1 MKIHITNLYGRGDT
15 IGKAQQMTADIAK
28 KDLHYNELGIY
39 NYPMQSDTPDMLRTR
54 LDGIIASV
62 SHGDI
67 VIFQLPTWNG
77 FKFDETFVA
86 HFNGYRDL
94 KKIFFIHDIP
104 PLQNEGVPQ
113 SLEQYISFFNRADL
127 IILPSQAMVDFLKVR
142 GLTVPKIVIQRMWD
156 SPVVIDMTKKPVFRK
171 RFNFATSI
179 VSFIYPFIYNWNS
192 ARIELAIT
200 ADPEQ
205 YIWENKKDI
214 HFLGWHNNQ
223 NMLATALRESGGF
236 GLLWRDN
243 PMMMEYM
250 KLNAC
255 CKLGTYLSAGI
266 PVIVQSSLPEA
277 DVIRRKNLGITV
289 DSLEE
294 AVECVEHMTPE
305 EYNQMVQ
312 NVDLFSYLVRE
323 GYFTKKMLT
332 DAVFNLLYD

>member
-39 NYPMQSDTPDMLRTR
+39 NYPMKSDTPEMLRTR

-77 FKFDETFVA
+77 FKFDEVFVD
-86 HFNGYRDL
+86 HFNGYRNL

-104 PLQNEGVPQ
+104 PLQNEGVPE

-127 IILPSQAMVDFLKVR
+127 IILPSQRMVEFLKAR
-142 GLTVPKIVIQRMWD
+142 GLTVDKVVIQRMWD
-156 SPVVIDMTKKPVFRK
+156 SPVDVDMTQKPEFRK
-171 RFNFATSI
+171 RINFATSI
-179 VSFIYPFIYNWNS
+179 VSFLYPFVYNWNGD
-192 ARIELAIT
+192 RIELAIT
-200 ADPEQ
+200 AEPEQ
-205 YIWENKKDI
+205 YIWGNKRDI
-214 HFLGWHNNQ
+214 HFLGWFNNQ
-223 NMLATALRESGGF
+223 TMLANELRKSGGV
-236 GLLWRDN
+236 GLLWRDD

-255 CKLGTYLSAGI
+255 CKLGTYLSAGL

-277 DVIRRKNLGITV
+277 EVIRKKNLGITV
-289 DSLEE
+289 DSLDE
-294 AVECVEHMTPE
+294 AVEKIEHIKPD
-305 EYNQMVQ
+305 EYSQMVHD
-312 NVDLFSYLVRE
+312 VDRFSYLIRN
-323 GYFTKKMLT
+323 GYFTKKILI